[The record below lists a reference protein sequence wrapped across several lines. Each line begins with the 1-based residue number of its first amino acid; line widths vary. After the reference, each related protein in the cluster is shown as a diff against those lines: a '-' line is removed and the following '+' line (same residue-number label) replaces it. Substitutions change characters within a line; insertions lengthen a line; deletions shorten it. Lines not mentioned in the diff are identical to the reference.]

1 MHARRTQGRWR
12 RRSGRTLVLP
22 LGVGLLLALLL
33 PALAWAQGA
42 GADSVTLAWT
52 APGDDNAIGRATT
65 YDVRMSTSQITSAN
79 FASATAVAGAPAPA
93 NAGTRQTMTVRG
105 LTRGTTYW
113 FAIKTVDDA
122 GNWSAISNVV
132 RWDWILDTAPPSA
145 PSGLAASMQGSD
157 GRVQWSANGEPDLA
171 GYNVY
176 RATSQNGTYT
186 RVNAAMVTGTQFTD
200 TALPAGV
207 SQVWYKVT
215 ALDGSGNESARS
227 AAVALSLSGT
237 GGALAGWSLEPAYPN
252 PSRGG
257 QPVSLPVTVA
267 STGTGEIQIADAARR
282 LVRRIDLRGL
292 STGPQTV
299 VWDGLNDAGRP
310 VAPGVY
316 TVWIVAGS
324 DRRSVRVV
332 RTP

>member
-12 RRSGRTLVLP
+12 RQGGRTLVLP
-22 LGVGLLLALLL
+22 LGVVLLLILLV
-33 PALAWAQGA
+33 PALARAQGA

-65 YDVRMSTSQITSAN
+65 YDVRMSTSQITNAN
-79 FASATAVAGAPAPA
+79 FDSATPVTGEPSPA
-93 NAGTRQTMTVRG
+93 NAGTRQTMRVRN

-122 GNWSAISNVV
+122 GNWSGISNVV
-132 RWDWILDTAPPSA
+132 RWEWVLDTAPPSA
-145 PSGLAASMQGSD
+145 PSSLVASRLGD
-157 GRVQWSANGEPDLA
+157 DARVQWGANGEPDLA

-176 RATSQNGTYT
+176 RSTSQNGTYT
-186 RVNAAMVTGTQFTD
+186 RVNAALVTGTQWTD
-200 TALPAGV
+200 TAVPAGED
-207 SQVWYKVT
+207 QLWYKVT
-215 ALDGSGNESARS
+215 ALDVSGNESARS
-227 AAVALSLSGT
+227 AGVLLSLTAAGT
-237 GGALAGWSLEPAYPN
+237 TEDWRLEPAYPN
-252 PSRGG
+252 PSRTGS
-257 QPVSLPVTVA
+257 PVSLPVYVA
-267 STGTGEIQIADAARR
+267 AAGTGELQIADAARR

-292 STGPQTV
+292 VTGPQTV

-316 TVWIVAGS
+316 TVWIVAGN